1 MVDHGGHVRRS
12 HVPEDYQGFP
22 RAPMGTYNAVNR
34 PGRGGRTQPGDRGG
48 RGGLAI
54 WTWD

>member
-12 HVPEDYQGFP
+12 HVPGDYQGFP
-22 RAPMGTYNAVNR
+22 RVPMGTYTAVTALVAE
-34 PGRGGRTQPGDRGG
+34 GGHSPATGAAEEVW
-48 RGGLAI
+48 L